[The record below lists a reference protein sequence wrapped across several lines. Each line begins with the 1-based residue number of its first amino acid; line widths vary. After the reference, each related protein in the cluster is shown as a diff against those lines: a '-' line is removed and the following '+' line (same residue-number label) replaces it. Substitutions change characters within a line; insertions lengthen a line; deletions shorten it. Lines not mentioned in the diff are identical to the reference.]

1 MKLKYLFLSLL
12 LVVLPVLGISAE
24 APAST
29 AAPVTTT
36 TTVTETVTA
45 TATKIVNDATD
56 KVIAAVKDGATSSLG
71 AKVDTAVETVK
82 TTTAS
87 AVASVKETVDEV
99 APPKV
104 RGEFAS
110 LFLEKV
116 KKYSA
121 AGENA
126 VNKAIDE
133 IQEQTPLVIKEYLAW
148 HLAQNL
154 FYIFITTVGFITLL
168 VIFFKTFPK
177 WLQSLPEETCKYKTT
192 EVDVKQFKYG
202 ASGIISG
209 IASVVVLWIILAH
222 LEWYLNSIKI
232 VIAPRVYLIEQVAG
246 FIRQVTNN

>member
-29 AAPVTTT
+29 VQPT
-36 TTVTETVTA
+36 TTVTETVSA
-45 TATKIVNDATD
+45 TATKIASDTTD
-56 KVIAAVKDGATSSLG
+56 KVIAAVKDGATSTLG
-71 AKVDTAVETVK
+71 AKVDSAVETVK
-82 TTTAS
+82 TTTTA
-87 AVASVKETVDEV
+87 AVASVKETVNEV

-133 IQEQTPLVIKEYLAW
+133 IQEQAPLVIKEYLAW
-148 HLAQNL
+148 HLAENV
-154 FYIFITTVGFITLL
+154 FYIFITNVGFIVLL

-177 WLQSLPEETCKYKTT
+177 WLQSLPEPTDKYKTT

-202 ASGIISG
+202 ASGFASG
-209 IASVVVLWIILAH
+209 IASVVVLWITLAH

-232 VIAPRVYLIEQVAG
+232 IIAPRVYLIEQVAG
-246 FIRQVTNN
+246 FIRQVSGN